1 MALFHD
7 LQALHAVHAVDSKI
21 LRARKEIAAL
31 DTGSDLAAQYNTA
44 KAEAERLRAAAVKAQ
59 AEQHDAEMR
68 LQSIET
74 KTAQVQKTLFSGT
87 VTGPRELEN
96 LQKEIEMLGRQR
108 GDVEE
113 TVLLAMDAAADQT
126 KAADAAQAA
135 LDALAVRY
143 RAVRNA
149 YKERHA
155 ALSAEIAVW
164 ETERAAAAGPVPA
177 GLLTRYDGLRAKKGG
192 IGAAVIEADG
202 TCGACHTRLNTGL
215 VDDAKAAASVQVCEY
230 CGRILIPASFVAHV

>member
-31 DTGSDLAAQYNTA
+31 DTGSGLAAEYNAA

-59 AEQHDAEMR
+59 AEQHDGEMR
-68 LQSIET
+68 LQSIEDKT
-74 KTAQVQKTLFSGT
+74 KQVQKTLYSGT
-87 VTGPRELEN
+87 VAGPRELEN

-108 GDVEE
+108 GDAEE
-113 TVLLAMDAAADQT
+113 TVLLAMDVAADRT

-143 RAVRNA
+143 RAVRNR

-155 ALSAEIAVW
+155 ALTAEIATL
-164 ETERAAAAGPVPA
+164 ETEHAVAAKPVPA
-177 GLLTRYDGLRAKKGG
+177 ALLTRYEGLRAKKGG
-192 IGAAVIEADG
+192 IGAAVVDADG

-230 CGRILIPASFVAHV
+230 CGRILIPASFAAHG